1 MDVRADLGFAGSAA
15 GVGGVAVGARWAT
28 VPLSHA
34 LSALLCGVECGG
46 GGGSAAV
53 STARLAVSTQ
63 RVHKED
69 ALDLAR

>member
-34 LSALLCGVECGG
+34 LSALLCGG